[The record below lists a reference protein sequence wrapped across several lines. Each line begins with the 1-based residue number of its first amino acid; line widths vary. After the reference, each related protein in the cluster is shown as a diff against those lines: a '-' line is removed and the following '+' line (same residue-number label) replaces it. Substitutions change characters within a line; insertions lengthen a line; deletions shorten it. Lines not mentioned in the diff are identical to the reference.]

1 VREARRGDSAGL
13 LRRYVSRSGS
23 LLIKARWYWAIAGFD
38 LMECFAF
45 STGRFRPVGPLARFD
60 EVNAVGG
67 VSLIE
72 EPRTGG
78 ELNRRQVLPPDA
90 RLADL
95 RRKRRKQFGG
105 FPAPW
110 TRPSAGAEVEDNITG
125 EVPVRRLT
133 QAILRKSVMRPMGS
147 HSATRMSPLLR
158 KIAP

>member
-1 VREARRGDSAGL
+1 
-13 LRRYVSRSGS
+13 
-23 LLIKARWYWAIAGFD
+23 
-38 LMECFAF
+38 MECGAF
-45 STGRFRPVGPLARFD
+45 STGWFQPDQQLAGFD
-60 EVNAVGG
+60 KANAVGG

-78 ELNRRQVLPPDA
+78 ELNCLRVLPPDA

-110 TRPSAGAEVEDNITG
+110 SCPSAGAEFAKNITG
-125 EVPVRRLT
+125 EVPVPRLT

>member
-1 VREARRGDSAGL
+1 
-13 LRRYVSRSGS
+13 
-23 LLIKARWYWAIAGFD
+23 
-38 LMECFAF
+38 MECGAF
-45 STGRFRPVGPLARFD
+45 STGWFQPDQQLAGFD
-60 EVNAVGG
+60 KANAVGG

-90 RLADL
+90 RLSDL
-95 RRKRRKQFGG
+95 RRKRQKRYGG